1 MNGNA
6 VRWLEWLEVAKIG
19 MLKIAGN
26 GWKWPKW
33 WEWLDVNGW
42 KLLLWLGIAKN
53 GWNLLDMDGNGLK
66 TVNDQKL
73 FYITWIEMSHHGLK

>member
-1 MNGNA
+1 MTGNA

-26 GWKWPKW
+26 GWKWLKW
-33 WEWLDVNGW
+33 WKWLFVNGC

-73 FYITWIEMSHHGLK
+73 FNITWIEMSHHGLK